1 MAILVYLLCAG
12 AGYLAEEYLPYTD
25 ASPYIAL
32 FVSYHLFLTYFVVR
46 AVMKSEQKIGLSMPI
61 PVAAITHLAFVGAM
75 IGIVMGRE
83 YVPLFAL
90 LKFVVPSLAPFEV
103 KWVFEGNKHSAAKPE
118 PARMPSG
125 THEEYTEFLGYLKQS
140 NRRFQLAGRT
150 VQEEFGFW
158 LKDRNRGRSETAKPA
173 ITRQG

>member
-12 AGYLAEEYLPYTD
+12 AGYLAETYLPYSD

-32 FVSYHLFLTYFVVR
+32 FVSYHLFLAYFVVR
-46 AVMKSEQKIGLSMPI
+46 AVLKADQKIGLSMPI
-61 PVAAITHLAFVGAM
+61 PVAFITHLAFVGAM

-103 KWVFEGNKHSAAKPE
+103 KWVFEGNKHSAPKQE
-118 PARMPSG
+118 STPAVIG

-150 VQEEFGFW
+150 VHEEFGFW
-158 LKDRNRGRSETAKPA
+158 LKDRNKKIGDTSKPL
-173 ITRQG
+173 TPQR